1 MKVEQGEKF
10 QPIVITL
17 EDKDEAAALWHILNK
32 CTYEYDVEYN
42 RNFGLI
48 GNYIRDFEWSLW
60 KAINP
65 LIGDYATKLKGRFN
79 EQPV

>member
-1 MKVEQGEKF
+1 MKVEQAEKF

-17 EDKDEAAALWHILNK
+17 EDKDEAAALWHVINK
-32 CTYEYDVEYN
+32 NDYEYNEKYNKEY
-42 RNFGLI
+42 GLK
-48 GNYIRDFEWSLW
+48 GNYISDFGWRLYR
-60 KAINP
+60 AINP